1 MYRHSTVN
9 CSIPTVNMLRT
20 VTLLRHKTE
29 TSLISYVPVMG
40 MEQLTVECL
49 YILHFLSK
57 SLKLSH

>member
-29 TSLISYVPVMG
+29 TSLISYVPVMSQTVVAVLITK
-40 MEQLTVECL
+40 QL
-49 YILHFLSK
+49 H
-57 SLKLSH
+57 KLF